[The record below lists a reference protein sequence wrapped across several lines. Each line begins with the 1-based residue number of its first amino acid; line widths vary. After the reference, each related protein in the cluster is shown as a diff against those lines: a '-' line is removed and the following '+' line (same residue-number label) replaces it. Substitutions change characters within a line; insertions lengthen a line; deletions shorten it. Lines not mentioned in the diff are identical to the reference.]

1 MKLYYLSLFSL
12 FVVIVLYFLSKT
24 FFEKLFK
31 IKKKGGFSLVP
42 FGEKIGA
49 TGGLYLFLAPIIA
62 MEWGWVPLILYIL
75 LGMVFLGYPLSFMS
89 TLLPKRF
96 DIKKLFEGRRN
107 FKDVLTVGLFFF
119 SLLLVISFIQYISDL
134 LVKNPNLSTT
144 FLLFVVL
151 SFLFFFVIKNMKKD
165 IIPMTVFFLVFVFYI
180 MWIGKIFPMKLPF
193 VVITEKFTWGIII
206 TLLLLLFAFLN
217 EEFLSRPFSYLSSY
231 LYYFLIIGGVLGP
244 FIGVRIQRH
253 AFSFS
258 SQNGGILIPMIFAV
272 LTFGIFSG
280 FDSLFSILFTGKA
293 TVGEEDTSKA
303 SLLPLSFMS
312 LLALVSSFPAIIYA
326 KTDAFLKGKN
336 ALDIFQ
342 DGMARFILFAGFSK
356 EFGVVIVLFTMI
368 IAMFSFMVYAIKLS
382 GKFYEETTG
391 RKGKTLMLVLIIIPF
406 LTFFMPKESFGGIES
421 LWNKFFLLN
430 TTSNFMFAS
439 VFLSL
444 LPLLFKENTFFIIG
458 KVMNLISLGPLL
470 YLFLRYLA
478 ISDMLSLTIS
488 VVFIM
493 INIFSLIFIR
503 REKTRG
509 NEVS

>member
-12 FVVIVLYFLSKT
+12 IVVIALYFLSKT
-24 FFEKLFK
+24 FFEKMFK
-31 IKKKGGFSLVP
+31 IKKEGGFSLVP

-75 LGMVFLGYPLSFMS
+75 IGMVLFGYPLSFMS

-96 DIKKLFEGRRN
+96 NITTLFKERKN
-107 FKDVLTVGLFFF
+107 FKDVLTIGLFVF
-119 SLLLVISFIQYISDL
+119 SLLLVVSFIQYISDL

-151 SFLFFFVIKNMKKD
+151 SFLFFFVIKGMKKD

-180 MWIGKIFPMKLPF
+180 IWIGKIFPLKLPF

-206 TLLLLLFAFLN
+206 TLLLILFAFLN
-217 EEFLSRPFSYLSSY
+217 EDTLSRPFSYLSSY
-231 LYYFLIIGGVLGP
+231 LYYFLIIGGVFGP

-258 SQNGGILIPMIFAV
+258 SQNGGILIPMIFGV

-293 TVGEEDTSKA
+293 TVGERDTSKA
-303 SLLPLSFMS
+303 SLLPISFLS

-326 KTDAFLKGKN
+326 RTDAFLKGKD
-336 ALDIFQ
+336 ALQIFQ
-342 DGMARFILFAGFSK
+342 DGMARFIHFAGFSK
-356 EFGVVIVLFTMI
+356 EFGETIVLFTMI
-368 IAMFSFMVYAIKLS
+368 IAMFSFMVYAVKLS
-382 GKFYEETTG
+382 GRFYEETSG
-391 RKGKTLMLVLIIIPF
+391 RKGKFIMLLLILIPF
-406 LTFFMPKESFGGIES
+406 ITFFLPKESFGGIENM
-421 LWNKFFLLN
+421 WNKFFLLN
-430 TTSNFMFAS
+430 TTSNLMLGA
-439 VFLSL
+439 VMLSL
-444 LPLLFKENTFFIIG
+444 IPLLFKEDIFFMIG
-458 KVMNLISLGPLL
+458 KVLNAVSLAALI
-470 YLFLRYLA
+470 YLFVRYLA
-478 ISDMLSLTIS
+478 INDMLSLTIS

-493 INIFSLIFIR
+493 INIFSLVFIR
-503 REKTRG
+503 RKIEK
-509 NEVS
+509 NAIS